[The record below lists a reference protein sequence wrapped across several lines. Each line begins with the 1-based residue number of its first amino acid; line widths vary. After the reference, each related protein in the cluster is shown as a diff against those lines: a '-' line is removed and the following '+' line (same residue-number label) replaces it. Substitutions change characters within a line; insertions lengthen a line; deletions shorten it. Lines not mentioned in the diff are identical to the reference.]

1 MERDNLPGDSGACF
15 SVRATCPEK
24 RALSPQGPAGAE
36 AELGGSEAHLQTRA
50 GAWQKL
56 QDAAGSGKWARS
68 RRWLG
73 AG

>member
-15 SVRATCPEK
+15 GVRATCPEK